1 MRNGYGTE
9 NWGHDNI
16 NSRFRHIPEVSLFS
30 KNEAFAQR
38 RPHCFVI
45 GRRTSVHYVRLENN
59 VGLTPGYQL
68 YSILMKILFPISSRI
83 DDKLF
88 FRTEK
93 KREINCTKI
102 ICYIFDLL
110 ERKKERENTHIYIW
124 QKEIFHLLNINYYL
138 FFIYIEFFYS
148 TRN

>member
-59 VGLTPGYQL
+59 VGLTLVISFIPFWW
-68 YSILMKILFPISSRI
+68 KFCFPSRRVSTISYFS
-83 DDKLF
+83 
-88 FRTEK
+88 EQK

-124 QKEIFHLLNINYYL
+124 QKEIFHLLNSNYYL
-138 FFIYIEFFYS
+138 FFIYIELFYS